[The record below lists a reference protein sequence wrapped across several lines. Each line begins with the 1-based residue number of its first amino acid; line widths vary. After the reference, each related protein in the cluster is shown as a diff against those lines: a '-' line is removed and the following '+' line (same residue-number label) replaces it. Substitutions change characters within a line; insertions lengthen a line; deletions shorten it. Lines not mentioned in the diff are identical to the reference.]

1 MRSLRP
7 PPKVTPPK
15 PPAHL
20 FEPRDDVV
28 PVRLDTRVTQQQR
41 PPATMAYE
49 DDVKFQ
55 MQQLEEEMK
64 QLLAKESGGISPVPA
79 QDYVRRAEPPRIQSR
94 PDDQSQVPRSIA
106 KASLGGRDPFS
117 TSINPADWRKN
128 GYPSEFAYMKAM
140 GQLEISNAPPSIL
153 SQAPK
158 VSAPTENPSLSTRE
172 SLQASSGGRD
182 PFSTN
187 INPAD
192 WRKNGY
198 PSEFAYMK
206 AMGQLE
212 ISNAPP
218 SILSQAPKVSVGNK
232 DFPSE
237 REKGSPVRRKGGAIQ
252 NLYNDEDDLRRKFVN
267 QHQYS
272 DQLQRQADEQRRAKE
287 SEQLDHRGLRGGPE
301 SSGLNRDMHS
311 GTGLSLHPPMTDR
324 NPEREKGSPIRR
336 KGGAIQNLYND
347 EDDLRSKF
355 VNQHLYS
362 DQLQRQADEQKRAKE
377 SELLDHRGL
386 RGGVESSQV
395 QGMRF
400 PSERGSNHRQPAP
413 HHAGPAPSYGA
424 QSGGPPVRHAEQSMP
439 SYHPDLSLQQQSQSY
454 ADPRSMGRDPS
465 PARRQIPMEDS
476 RYRGPPQ
483 QQQQQHPPLTNMHT
497 NSPSRRQ
504 ISEAANTSLPLGMDK
519 QSELALKRAKQEEYK
534 RQLDSLKPRQEV
546 IPTAHTAMVDSKS
559 YLHTGVRATT
569 QGPPP
574 RADPYHSSLPAQR
587 NQPLPAAAAYA
598 PRGNYDDSAEKYASS
613 NHFDHMRDTHNA
625 PLQVRNQTDH
635 LNYNNSDPRLQ
646 TIPSNPYSQY
656 PTTSTGAAVDPYAGR
671 YEQSA
676 APIRPAGD
684 PRGLPPGM
692 RYPDPSLEDAYIRA
706 AMEARNRDVQSYDRG
721 FVESIPRN
729 IPPQGGGMPM
739 PAQRPSAGVDPRDEK
754 LMKKQQQEEYRREL
768 ERQVEA
774 KKAQKE
780 IAKKEEEE
788 RDVRLLESL
797 ASVAAADGGSNQRG
811 KKPAVASQQR
821 SDHPPPQQQ
830 QAPPMDNRYEDDIAA
845 EIAYMKAKGMLPP
858 ADDFSRDGRSEVRF
872 EDQRS
877 DYGEDRRMMPDPSY
891 NDRNNGS
898 HGYPDDRNQYPQ
910 PGRGRGLSL
919 DTDPMSSQ
927 YTATV
932 AASSPYK
939 SPNQART
946 RFMQDI
952 YGDLIS
958 HTDKNTTGGGDATAN
973 STAWRPSG
981 GGSTDEKRRQVIL
994 DQRQALDRQK
1004 AEIEAR
1010 KKREKEEEDERDR
1023 KKEARDRE
1031 AIAKQEEA
1039 EMLER
1044 KKVFFICLQF
1054 IFYSLSSLIL
1064 YLLYMFL

>member
-79 QDYVRRAEPPRIQSR
+79 QDYDRRAEPLRIQSR

-106 KASLGGRDPFS
+106 KASL
-117 TSINPADWRKN
+117 
-128 GYPSEFAYMKAM
+128 
-140 GQLEISNAPPSIL
+140 
-153 SQAPK
+153 
-158 VSAPTENPSLSTRE
+158 
-172 SLQASSGGRD
+172 GGRD

-301 SSGLNRDMHS
+301 SSGLNRDMRS

-347 EDDLRSKF
+347 EDDLRRKF
-355 VNQHLYS
+355 VNQHQYS

-413 HHAGPAPSYGA
+413 HHASPAPSYGT

-476 RYRGPPQ
+476 IYRGPPQ
-483 QQQQQHPPLTNMHT
+483 QQQQHPPLTIMHT
-497 NSPSRRQ
+497 NSPPRRQ

-546 IPTAHTAMVDSKS
+546 IPAAHTAMVDSKS

-646 TIPSNPYSQY
+646 IIPSNPYSQY
-656 PTTSTGAAVDPYAGR
+656 PTTSTGAAVDPYTGR
-671 YEQSA
+671 YEQPA
-676 APIRPAGD
+676 ASIRPAGD

-692 RYPDPSLEDAYIRA
+692 RYPDPSLEEAYIRA

-739 PAQRPSAGVDPRDEK
+739 PAQRPSAGIDPRDEK
-754 LMKKQQQEEYRREL
+754 LMKKQQQDEYRREL

-797 ASVAAADGGSNQRG
+797 ASVAAAADGGSNQRG

-877 DYGEDRRMMPDPSY
+877 DYGDDRRMMPDPSY

-898 HGYPDDRNQYPQ
+898 HDYPDDRNQYPQ
-910 PGRGRGLSL
+910 PARGRGLSL
-919 DTDPMSSQ
+919 DTDPVSSQ
-927 YTATV
+927 YTATA

-952 YGDLIS
+952 YGGDLIS
-958 HTDKNTTGGGDATAN
+958 HTDKNTTGGGDATTN

-1044 KKVFFICLQF
+1044 KKVFFLYI
-1054 IFYSLSSLIL
+1054 YSLFFIVKVR
-1064 YLLYMFL
+1064 